1 MNVTTW
7 GSWVKGAW
15 EFFLLFL
22 QFWGQPEI
30 MSEKILLNRKKR
42 KCLSEEPRKPRT
54 GTGLVTWHF
63 LLESSTQREMQ
74 PTYIFA
80 RHSTGS
86 GEYHGQ
92 WPPVCPLPPGK
103 GMEPHIQWG
112 CQQPQAPEQAPTQS
126 GGNPWQIYKDQSVF
140 TLIYRYLMFHN
151 QPFKII
157 IINKI
162 IYASTNLPCNFMV
175 VWEPQGL
182 GGECQ
187 QCRAARV
194 PLTPS
199 PGARQ
204 VQRPPRV
211 SPSFWGLRPLEQTR
225 Q

>member
-1 MNVTTW
+1 MKSQENPGQTQAWSPGISFWNLPHKGRCSPPTSLPGTQQGLGSTT
-7 GSWVKGAW
+7 GNGHLSAHCPQAKGW
-15 EFFLLFL
+15 
-22 QFWGQPEI
+22 
-30 MSEKILLNRKKR
+30 S
-42 KCLSEEPRKPRT
+42 
-54 GTGLVTWHF
+54 
-63 LLESSTQREMQ
+63 
-74 PTYIFA
+74 PTY
-80 RHSTGS
+80 S
-86 GEYHGQ
+86 GDASSLR
-92 WPPVCPLPPGK
+92 PPSRLPPSQEATPGRYTRTSL
-103 GMEPHIQWG
+103 
-112 CQQPQAPEQAPTQS
+112 C
-126 GGNPWQIYKDQSVF
+126 F